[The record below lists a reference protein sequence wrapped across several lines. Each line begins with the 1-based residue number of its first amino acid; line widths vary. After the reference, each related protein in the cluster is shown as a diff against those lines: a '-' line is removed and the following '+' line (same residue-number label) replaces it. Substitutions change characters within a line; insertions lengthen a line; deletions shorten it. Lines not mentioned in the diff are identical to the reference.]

1 MKYLVCLFL
10 ICHGLSVTSCSAQR
24 RAGPRKT
31 NATTQQDSG
40 RQRLTQTIRG
50 RVVSVTDGDTI
61 RVLDDKDLSQVIRLK
76 SIDAPERAQD
86 FSDVSRRHLGE
97 LIAGKQVDVQYDK
110 IERGRVIGKV
120 LINGQDICLEQIK
133 AGLAWHYKY
142 YENEQTQGERE
153 EYALAEQTARSA
165 KRGLWQYELPTAPWD
180 FRRNGRTNNSSVE
193 TGSHPSPISVLSNGH
208 IIGNRRSMIYHWPGC
223 PHYNDIAPGN
233 RVYLDSREDAER
245 AGFRAAR
252 NCN

>member
-1 MKYLVCLFL
+1 LNKKIKCLACLFL
-10 ICHGLSVTSCSAQR
+10 ICLSLNSCSAQR
-24 RAGPRKT
+24 HAISRDTKT
-31 NATTQQDSG
+31 IETA
-40 RQRLTQTIRG
+40 QRLTQTLRG
-50 RVVSVTDGDTI
+50 RVVSITDGDTI
-61 RVLDDKDLSQVIRLK
+61 KVLDERRVSQVIRLK
-76 SIDAPERAQD
+76 GIDAPERAQD

-97 LIAGKQVDVQYDK
+97 LIAGKRVDVEFDK

-120 LINGQDICLEQIK
+120 LMNGQDICLEQIK

-142 YENEQTQGERE
+142 YENEQTTGERE

-165 KRGLWQYELPTAPWD
+165 KRGLWQYASPTAPWD
-180 FRRNGRTNNSSVE
+180 FRRSGRISESSVQLGS
-193 TGSHPSPISVLSNGH
+193 TGQ

-233 RVYLDSREDAER
+233 RVYFDSREDAER